1 MEAAIKDLGTRVQ
14 QLETENQL
22 EENLVYRLNRD
33 LLAAQSELNATLYR
47 QRELTGKVD
56 QILRKQSTRR
66 YRGWGGEEGPCHYAS
81 SEFRRHYVLFVG
93 NLP

>member
-66 YRGWGGEEGPCHYAS
+66 YRGWGGGTMS
-81 SEFRRHYVLFVG
+81 LRKFRVSRSLRPFCG
-93 NLP
+93 